1 LVIESLILTIQVS
14 IYATL
19 LNIPLAILFGLIITR
34 YKSKSINL
42 TLDVLISLPLVLPPV
57 LSGYFLLVIFSP
69 IGFAGAFLDRV
80 LGVEIVFTK
89 MAAVLACSIVSFP
102 LMARAVIIAFDSVN
116 RDLEKIARSL
126 GAGYIRMF
134 FTVTLRESKY
144 GVIAGI
150 LLGFA
155 RSLGEFGATI
165 IFAGN
170 IQGIS
175 RTIPLAIF
183 QSIQTGNDND
193 LSLLIFCSVGLGF
206 LSVLINY
213 FLINKSTRNNKG

>member
-1 LVIESLILTIQVS
+1 MVIEALILTIQIS

-19 LNIPLAILFGLIITR
+19 LNIPLAILFSLIITR
-34 YKSKSINL
+34 YKSRSINL
-42 TLDVLISLPLVLPPV
+42 ILDVLISLPLVLPPV
-57 LSGYFLLVIFSP
+57 LSGYFLLIIFSP
-69 IGFAGAFLDRV
+69 SGFVGAFLNNV
-80 LGVEIVFTK
+80 LGIELVFTK
-89 MAAVLACSIVSFP
+89 MAAVLACAVVSFP

-134 FTVTLRESKY
+134 FSITLRESKY

-175 RTIPLAIF
+175 RTIPL
-183 QSIQTGNDND
+183 
-193 LSLLIFCSVGLGF
+193 LSLIH
-206 LSVLINY
+206 I
-213 FLINKSTRNNKG
+213 

>member
-1 LVIESLILTIQVS
+1 MVIEALILTIQIS

-19 LNIPLAILFGLIITR
+19 LNIPLAILFSLIITR
-34 YKSKSINL
+34 YKSRSINL
-42 TLDVLISLPLVLPPV
+42 ILDVLISLPLVLPPV
-57 LSGYFLLVIFSP
+57 LSGYFLLIIFSP
-69 IGFAGAFLDRV
+69 SGFVGAFLNNV
-80 LGVEIVFTK
+80 LGIELVFTK
-89 MAAVLACSIVSFP
+89 MAAVLACAVVSFP

-134 FTVTLRESKY
+134 FSITLRESKY

-170 IQGIS
+170 IEGVS

-183 QSIQTGNDND
+183 QSIQTGDDQN
-193 LSLLIFCSVGLGF
+193 LSILILCSVVLGIF
-206 LSVLINY
+206 SVVINNILIY
-213 FLINKSTRNNKG
+213 KSKKT

>member
-1 LVIESLILTIQVS
+1 
-14 IYATL
+14 
-19 LNIPLAILFGLIITR
+19 
-34 YKSKSINL
+34 
-42 TLDVLISLPLVLPPV
+42 
-57 LSGYFLLVIFSP
+57 
-69 IGFAGAFLDRV
+69 
-80 LGVEIVFTK
+80 
-89 MAAVLACSIVSFP
+89 M
-102 LMARAVIIAFDSVN
+102 IIAFDSVN

-134 FTVTLRESKY
+134 FSITLRESKY

-193 LSLLIFCSVGLGF
+193 LGLLIFCSVGLGF

-213 FLINKSTRNNKG
+213 FLINKSSRNNRG